1 MNSKK
6 KLSVKATRSFARNL
20 KALAKKRHGIENL
33 VFAKAE
39 AIAASPES
47 GVLIPSTSNTL
58 WKVRLPDPYSG
69 KGKRGGFRLI
79 YAWKEDFDSVILCL
93 IYPKSEKS
101 GASSSELENA
111 LVEIEEI
118 ILH

>member
-39 AIAASPES
+39 DIAANPES
-47 GVLIPSTSNTL
+47 GVLIPGTSGAL
-58 WKVRLPDPYSG
+58 RKVRMPDPYSR

-79 YAWKEDFDSVILCL
+79 YAWKEDSDSVILCL
-93 IYPKSEKS
+93 IYPKSKKS
-101 GASSSELENA
+101 DTSSSELENA
-111 LVEIEEI
+111 LIEIEEI
-118 ILH
+118 ISQ